1 MPTIANKSNARIDRE
16 PSTEVQ
22 NRPKLIMW
30 STTFL
35 AAIVLASAGL
45 VATGNAQDAAA
56 EPKTA
61 PSLQEA
67 SLQNASLEEVL
78 DQYNRATEKLRSSL
92 KKVQASQIQFHNE
105 SSDHSESHRETWQ
118 QAIASGESDIESL
131 RAAATELFR
140 RQDEP
145 SNDVLEIAVQ
155 SCLDDVRE
163 ERYRVGLEVLKRAN
177 SIKPT
182 VTSQALMARVQLLDN
197 EFEAAKAFFDEYPD
211 ERESMTD
218 NERQL
223 YSSIDELISQFKR
236 EKQLRESESAKN
248 DLPRVELTTTAGPI
262 VLELFENEAPE
273 TVANFIHLVEQ
284 GYYNGVIFH
293 NVKSEFVA
301 QAGAFGVAQ
310 VGGVQR
316 MMPRGVRYTIYDENE
331 KPDARKHFRGS
342 LSMANQNSPNTGSSQ
357 FFLSL
362 TPQPFLNEN
371 HTVFGRVIEGL
382 DVMADLTVNFEPGE
396 KGQDEPIEG
405 AIPSMILSAKVTRK
419 RDHEYQPTKF
429 GSKSKASATSTE
441 NEESRTD

>member
-1 MPTIANKSNARIDRE
+1 M
-16 PSTEVQ
+16 
-22 NRPKLIMW
+22 
-30 STTFL
+30 
-35 AAIVLASAGL
+35 LASVGL
-45 VATGNAQDAAA
+45 VAAGNAQDTVAK
-56 EPKTA
+56 PMTA
-61 PSLQEA
+61 SSQQDA
-67 SLQNASLEEVL
+67 SLQNASLDEVQQ
-78 DQYNRATEKLRSSL
+78 QYNRATKNLRSSL
-92 KKVQASQIQFHNE
+92 KKVQASQIRFRNE
-105 SSDHSESHRETWQ
+105 SSDQSELHREAWQ
-118 QAIASGESDIESL
+118 EAVASGESSIESL
-131 RAAATELFR
+131 RVAAEELFR
-140 RQDEP
+140 RQDDP

-177 SIKPT
+177 LIKPT
-182 VTSQALMARVQLLDN
+182 VTSRALMARVQLLDN
-197 EFEAAKAFFDEYPD
+197 EFKAAKTFFDEHPD
-211 ERESMTD
+211 ERELMTD
-218 NERQL
+218 NELQL
-223 YSSIDELISQFKR
+223 YASIDELISQFQR
-236 EKQLRESESAKN
+236 EKQLRKLEAAKD
-248 DLPRVELTTTAGPI
+248 DLPRVELTTTAGRI

-342 LSMANQNSPNTGSSQ
+342 LSMANQNSPNTASSQ

-382 DVMADLTVNFEPGE
+382 DVMADLTVNFETSE
-396 KGQDEPIEG
+396 KGQDEPIAD
-405 AIPSMILSAKVTRK
+405 AIPSMILSAQVTRK
-419 RDHEYQPTKF
+419 RDHEYQPIKF

-441 NEESRTD
+441 NEKPRTD